1 LADTRGLQQDEL
13 HNTSIEKQIKEHI
26 DSVTAVLVLA
36 NGTVPRVTAGT
47 DYALSTL
54 SAISPRTPPNVAFV
68 LTNTS
73 TALDQNF
80 SRDTLPDVFKHAP
93 HFLLN
98 NPIALQRRYL
108 ELKDNPNMES
118 QGSYFRETVKA
129 SEQGG
134 LEMLVELFDWLGSL
148 EPRPTTKIL
157 PLYKQCQR
165 IVAKVTGPLA
175 RQAKELQGAFKDKV
189 EAGVRRVNRI
199 LIGASR
205 QVRVFSR
212 V

>member
-1 LADTRGLQQDEL
+1 MPSPLY
-13 HNTSIEKQIKEHI
+13 
-26 DSVTAVLVLA
+26 
-36 NGTVPRVTAGT
+36 P
-47 DYALSTL
+47 LS
-54 SAISPRTPPNVAFV
+54 PPNVAFV

-73 TALDQNF
+73 TPLDENF

-108 ELKDNPNMES
+108 ELKDNPNMEG
-118 QGSYFRETVKA
+118 QRSYFRETVKA
-129 SEQGG
+129 REQDG
-134 LEMLVELFDWLGSL
+134 LEVLVELFDWLDRL
-148 EPRPTTKIL
+148 EPRPTTKTL

-175 RQAKELQGAFKDKV
+175 RQAKELQGSFKDKV

-205 QVRVFSR
+205 QVGVFSR